1 MEIKPEEYSRRQL
14 KESKFKKGIVEEV
27 SRDDKGY
34 KGVWFLDTVVDI
46 IGKDRFQVEYRDLKT
61 NGGTQLLKE
70 EIDARLIRPCPPE
83 VSFAGPFKQFQEVD
97 ACVIFFLISLASFF
111 LLFFFWRKC
120 LNKSSELVKKFGDMM
135 PKTKNSTGIKVM
147 LKRHKPN
154 DSSKKPRDVTA
165 RTMNTQSKF
174 VAHSCKGE
182 NVENGKYLV
191 EYLTLKTDDWT
202 EQLKEVA
209 DASDIRPYPPDWV
222 GQVSSVLPGFK
233 YKVYFWH
240 TKEEQELDHCHLRPH
255 QEWIFGKWV
264 LASLV

>member
-97 ACVIFFLISLASFF
+97 A
-111 LLFFFWRKC
+111 WY
-120 LNKSSELVKKFGDMM
+120 N
-135 PKTKNSTGIKVM
+135 
-147 LKRHKPN
+147 N
-154 DSSKKPRDVTA
+154 DGWWEA
-165 RTMNTQSKF
+165 
-174 VAHSCKGE
+174 VAH
-182 NVENGKYLV
+182 
-191 EYLTLKTDDWT
+191 
-202 EQLKEVA
+202 EVLN
-209 DASDIRPYPPDWV
+209 SREC
-222 GQVSSVLPGFK
+222 L
-233 YKVYFWH
+233 YKDYQF
-240 TKEEQELDHCHLRPH
+240 D
-255 QEWIFGKWV
+255 GKWV
-264 LASLV
+264 MPSKVKKLLLFIITLFFGNAIDIINCFQN